1 MNELKVDNI
10 IIQVRDKLQKDG
22 IKLWLSPYYLPTGPS
37 TCELERLATEYSSDL
52 NIQYDCCYAAVS
64 ELQSIALD
72 KLKQRD
78 LYRASGIA
86 TLKMK
91 ILVENVPPKLIS
103 HQICLKE
110 MGQHLKHIVSEVTN
124 VPEESLKL
132 IANGKVIE
140 DSKSLFEQGVQN
152 GQQILALTLNQS
164 ITDLRETES
173 RCQEIEN
180 VKADT
185 QLLASDD
192 NDYME
197 LEDQAGNPVRIPA
210 NERKA
215 LMVALALHEKG
226 KTALKREDYSRA
238 LVFFLDADKE
248 FR

>member
-37 TCELERLATEYSSDL
+37 TCELERLAREYSSDL

-64 ELQSIALD
+64 ELQSIALE

-91 ILVENVPPKLIS
+91 ILVQNVPPKLIS
-103 HQICLKE
+103 RQICLKE
-110 MGQHLKHIVSEVTN
+110 MGQHLKRMVSETTN

-164 ITDLRETES
+164 LTDLRETES

-210 NERKA
+210 HERKA

-226 KTALKREDYSRA
+226 KSALKREDYSRA